1 MSKQPRKVTT
11 AIGTQSAL
19 SDAEL
24 DHLATFLE
32 QLSTDDSSMSLS
44 MVDGLFSAL
53 AVSPKQVSTNEWL
66 SWVIGDFSQL
76 PNPDMAQP
84 MLSLL
89 MRHYEQIQQNLR
101 NENPPCFDPIYLYRE
116 DSETPWVAD
125 WCHGF
130 MGGVNIRASD
140 WEQALHQESDML
152 LLELLVGMSTLP
164 PPDESMPTFETLVS
178 EEEKIFMEAQVFAL
192 ASLEDYRQH
201 IDPLAN
207 WDNLV
212 EVTVLSLRDHVLHPP
227 LLDNV
232 CPCGSGKA
240 FEACC
245 GAGDRLLH

>member
-11 AIGTQSAL
+11 AIGSQSDL

-24 DHLATFLE
+24 DLLASFLE
-32 QLSTDDSSMSLS
+32 QLSTDESSMSLS
-44 MVDGLFSAL
+44 MVDGFFSAL
-53 AVSPKQVSTNEWL
+53 AVSPSLVVTNDWL
-66 SWVIGDFSQL
+66 SWVIGDFSKL

-84 MLSLL
+84 VLSLL
-89 MRHYEQIQQNLR
+89 MRQYEHVQHNLR

-116 DSETPWVAD
+116 DNEMPWVAD

-130 MGGVNIRASD
+130 MGGVNIRATD
-140 WEQALHQESDML
+140 WEQALHHESDMMM
-152 LLELLVGMSTLP
+152 LELLVGMSTLP
-164 PPDESMPTFETLVS
+164 PPDEVMSDLS
-178 EEEKIFMEAQVFAL
+178 HAINEEEKIFMEAQAFAL

-227 LLDNV
+227 SSVNM

-240 FEACC
+240 FESCC